1 MKPTRNRPLAGLI
14 LGASL
19 VLASGAQGEERHAG
33 GACSNADLKGTFGF
47 YRAGTTAVGG
57 LAAVGI
63 LSFDGKGHSSVLQ
76 SVSRGGD
83 LSFDEVG
90 DFLYHVNSD
99 CTGNGSTTDGDEFTR
114 LVVVDDGN
122 GFYIF
127 SETEGNAVY
136 GVGTKIHSAHRDGG
150 H

>member
-1 MKPTRNRPLAGLI
+1 MKTSQYRAFLALA
-14 LGASL
+14 LGAFL
-19 VLASGAQGEERHAG
+19 VLASTVRGDDRHG
-33 GACSNADLKGTFGF
+33 SSCSNADLKGTYGF
-47 YRAGTTAVGG
+47 YRTGTTAVGG

-63 LSFDGKGHSSVLQ
+63 LFFDGKGHSSVRQ

-90 DFLYHVNSD
+90 DFLYHVDSD
-99 CTGNGSTTDGDEFTR
+99 CTGNGSTTDGEEFTR

-127 SETEGNAVY
+127 SETNGNAVY
-136 GVGTKIHSAHRDGG
+136 GVGTRIHTPHGDGG